1 MRDTVIDVLKHHFGD
16 KPIEENTHL
25 MDDLG
30 GDEFD
35 IIDVIVQIEEK
46 LNISIPEEETFDVM
60 TVSQLLEVVGN
71 NVKSD

>member
-1 MRDTVIDVLKHHFGD
+1 MKDTVIDVLKHHFGD

-35 IIDVIVQIEEK
+35 IVDVIGFKECLCCCDYLLNLRVK
-46 LNISIPEEETFDVM
+46 L
-60 TVSQLLEVVGN
+60 L
-71 NVKSD
+71 

>member
-16 KPIEENTHL
+16 KPIEETTHL

-35 IIDVIVQIEEK
+35 IIDVIVQIAEK
-46 LNISIPEEETFDVM
+46 
-60 TVSQLLEVVGN
+60 
-71 NVKSD
+71 